1 MFHIASQLGRRRN
14 EAIHFS
20 AGTGR
25 RVRAYTCIWTS
36 NRRSKAANPAAGNR
50 RSQGPGPQIGRAD
63 ATGFAVFPRLQ
74 LDARPE
80 LASGG
85 NNIVGYG
92 EVGYGK
98 FRQSGN
104 ATADLQRFVFGF
116 NHRFDER
123 LTLHS
128 EVEFEHAI
136 VSKDDHG
143 EAEIEQAW
151 LNCKMSDAVNLKGGL
166 FLIPLGILNETHEPP
181 SYYGVMRNQVE
192 TRIIPTTWRELGAGV
207 HGIVGEGIRYDV
219 GITTNFDSG
228 KLDDPTTGIRSA
240 HQEGQLA
247 NARNLAVYGALN
259 YRRPGLLVGGGVFTG
274 DTGQNG
280 ASNPALRG
288 VSARLTLWD
297 VHAQYRV
304 AGLDLQALY
313 AAGSLGDSDKLNAA
327 ILANATANG
336 TTPFAA
342 PKTIRGGFVQAAY
355 HAYKRGN
362 FDVAPFVRYERIDI
376 KQQEDPANGQLQDPN
391 NIERTKTFGVNFWVH
406 PQVVLKADVQRY
418 AIDKSQD
425 RLDLGLGFMF

>member
-1 MFHIASQLGRRRN
+1 MKKSSLGVALVAAFAAAPAFGQATVDQKLQILQQ
-14 EAIHFS
+14 EIDDLKAQ
-20 AGTGR
+20 A
-25 RVRAYTCIWTS
+25 
-36 NRRSKAANPAAGNR
+36 RRSAAPTQQTSPYSLDYSSILD
-50 RSQGPGPQIGRAD
+50 RSSG
-63 ATGFAVFPRLQ
+63 
-74 LDARPE
+74 
-80 LASGG
+80 LASGDTHV
-85 NNIVGYG
+85 VGYG

-98 FRQSGN
+98 FRRSGD

-136 VSKDDHG
+136 VSKDDEG

-151 LNCKMSDAVNLKGGL
+151 LNYKMSDAVNLKGGL

-181 SYYGVMRNQVE
+181 TYYGVMRNQVE

-207 HGIVGEGIRYDV
+207 HGIVSEGIRYDI

-280 ASNPALRG
+280 ASNPALQG
-288 VSARLTLWD
+288 VAARFTMWD
-297 VHAQYRV
+297 VHAQYRI

-313 AAGSLGDSDKLNAA
+313 AAGMLGDADRITAA
-327 ILANATANG
+327 SVAANLADPSVTA
-336 TTPFAA
+336 FAA
-342 PKTIRGGFVQAAY
+342 PKSMKGAYVQAAY
-355 HAYKRGN
+355 HVYKQGN
-362 FDVAPFVRYERIDI
+362 FDLAPFVRYERIDI
-376 KQQEDPANGQLQDPN
+376 KQAEDPGNNLFQNPN
-391 NIERTKTFGVNFWVH
+391 NNERIKTLGVNFWVH
-406 PQVVLKADVQRY
+406 PKAVVKADVQRY
-418 AIDKSQD
+418 AADKSQD
-425 RLDLGLGFMF
+425 RFELGLGFMF

>member
-1 MFHIASQLGRRRN
+1 MRQSTLALALAAAFARTPAFGQATVDQKLQILQQEIDDLKAQ
-14 EAIHFS
+14 A
-20 AGTGR
+20 
-25 RVRAYTCIWTS
+25 
-36 NRRSKAANPAAGNR
+36 RRSAAPTQQASPYSLDYSSMLD
-50 RSQGPGPQIGRAD
+50 RSSG
-63 ATGFAVFPRLQ
+63 
-74 LDARPE
+74 

-85 NNIVGYG
+85 TNIVGYG

-181 SYYGVMRNQVE
+181 TYYGVMRNQVE

-391 NIERTKTFGVNFWVH
+391 NIERIKTFGVNFWVH

>member
-1 MFHIASQLGRRRN
+1 MRQSTLALALAAAFA
-14 EAIHFS
+14 
-20 AGTGR
+20 
-25 RVRAYTCIWTS
+25 RAPAFGQATVDQKLQILQQEIDDLKAQA
-36 NRRSKAANPAAGNR
+36 RRSAAPTQQASPYSLDYSSMLD
-50 RSQGPGPQIGRAD
+50 RSSG
-63 ATGFAVFPRLQ
+63 
-74 LDARPE
+74 

-85 NNIVGYG
+85 TNIVGYG

-181 SYYGVMRNQVE
+181 TYYGVMRNQVE

-247 NARNLAVYGALN
+247 NVRNLAVYGALN

-280 ASNPALRG
+280 ASNPTLRG

-304 AGLDLQALY
+304 AGLGLQALY